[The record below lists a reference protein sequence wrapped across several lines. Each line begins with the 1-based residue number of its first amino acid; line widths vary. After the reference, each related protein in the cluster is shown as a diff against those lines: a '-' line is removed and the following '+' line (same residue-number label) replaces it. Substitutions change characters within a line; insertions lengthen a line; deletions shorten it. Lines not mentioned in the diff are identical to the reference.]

1 MLKSLRSKP
10 VAIALISFMT
20 ITTAALAAIK
30 IAPKPTTDSVTI
42 YSDIKKG
49 EVILS
54 RPDGTIA
61 FLRDCVKFPCQIDIS
76 SLGQGEYG
84 VMIRNGTDIQHMV
97 GLYKE

>member
-42 YSDIKKG
+42 YSETKKG

-61 FLRDCVKFPCQIDIS
+61 LLRDCVKFPCQIDIS
-76 SLGQGEYG
+76 ALGQGEYG

>member
-1 MLKSLRSKP
+1 MPKSLLSKP
-10 VAIALISFMT
+10 VVIALISLMT

-30 IAPKPTTDSVTI
+30 VAPRPTTDSVTI
-42 YSDIKKG
+42 HSETKKG

-54 RPDGTIA
+54 HPDGTIA
-61 FLRDCVKFPCQIDIS
+61 FLRDCLKFPCQIDIS
-76 SLGQGEYG
+76 SLGRGEYD